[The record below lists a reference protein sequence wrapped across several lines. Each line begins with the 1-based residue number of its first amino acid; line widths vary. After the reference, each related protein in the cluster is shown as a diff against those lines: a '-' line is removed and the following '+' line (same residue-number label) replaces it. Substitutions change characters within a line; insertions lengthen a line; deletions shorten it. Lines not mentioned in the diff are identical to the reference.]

1 MKSGMNAAIPRNE
14 KQMRIRILAIGL
26 AATIGAEARADGF
39 AVHDLAILA
48 PEVGAAL
55 GSDFSHKSDPR
66 RVTLICPTC
75 AGEPV
80 VDLQLGR
87 QADGTEERVRS
98 GETPFS
104 RLEKLCQERNPSCRL
119 AALDVAPAVG
129 WISTYSMGLLF
140 ASTAVILRGGD
151 LLTIRSMASTA
162 DAARSNAEKVVRAVQ
177 PRLIG
182 N

>member
-1 MKSGMNAAIPRNE
+1 MKSGMNAAIPRNK

-119 AALDVAPAVG
+119 AALDVG
-129 WISTYSMGLLF
+129 WISTYSMDLLF

-162 DAARSNAEKVVRAVQ
+162 DAARSNAEKVVRAVR
-177 PRLIG
+177 PKLIG